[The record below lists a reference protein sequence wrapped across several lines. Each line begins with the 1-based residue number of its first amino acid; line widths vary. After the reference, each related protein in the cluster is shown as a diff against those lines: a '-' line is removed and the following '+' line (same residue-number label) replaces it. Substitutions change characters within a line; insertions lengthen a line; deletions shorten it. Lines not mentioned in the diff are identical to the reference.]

1 MILEIAN
8 IYFSHNYSYSQN
20 FLISIAG
27 VPLAIG
33 LGWGVIIYS
42 AMLLSDQYNIPWKIR
57 PFMDALTAVVLD
69 IAIDP
74 VAIRL
79 GFWNWKMPLGN
90 EWYGVPFEN
99 LAGWIFVT
107 LSFSFVIRFIRTLN
121 YKRFFTKLL
130 MIFSPI
136 ISYVL
141 SMLGLFIFSI
151 IAIIPYQINDWKS
164 IFSLIYNPPN
174 LSILY
179 NPHVQLWKL
188 IILIIILTEFVHI
201 VAFNIIKYR
210 KNYLKNFDIVS
221 FISLT
226 GIHLIFLTALIS
238 TNLYIELPILLVISI
253 IALSIHLLLHLL
265 PYIINRKTIYFFNIV
280 KEVAEK
286 DESKLNTIIN
296 STFK

>member
-226 GIHLIFLTALIS
+226 GIHLMKLLTIMVQCK
-238 TNLYIELPILLVISI
+238 N
-253 IALSIHLLLHLL
+253 
-265 PYIINRKTIYFFNIV
+265 
-280 KEVAEK
+280 
-286 DESKLNTIIN
+286 
-296 STFK
+296 

>member
-1 MILEIAN
+1 
-8 IYFSHNYSYSQN
+8 
-20 FLISIAG
+20 
-27 VPLAIG
+27 
-33 LGWGVIIYS
+33 
-42 AMLLSDQYNIPWKIR
+42 
-57 PFMDALTAVVLD
+57 
-69 IAIDP
+69 
-74 VAIRL
+74 
-79 GFWNWKMPLGN
+79 
-90 EWYGVPFEN
+90 
-99 LAGWIFVT
+99 
-107 LSFSFVIRFIRTLN
+107 
-121 YKRFFTKLL
+121 
-130 MIFSPI
+130 
-136 ISYVL
+136 
-141 SMLGLFIFSI
+141 MLGLFIFSI

>member
-1 MILEIAN
+1 MSNPINFLYIFEGGAFIFFFLILARKIYQKNYSKLFEIISCSIFGMILEIAN

-107 LSFSFVIRFIRTLN
+107 LSFSFVIRFIRTLISN
-121 YKRFFTKLL
+121 SL
-130 MIFSPI
+130 FSKF
-136 ISYVL
+136 
-141 SMLGLFIFSI
+141 LF
-151 IAIIPYQINDWKS
+151 
-164 IFSLIYNPPN
+164 
-174 LSILY
+174 
-179 NPHVQLWKL
+179 
-188 IILIIILTEFVHI
+188 
-201 VAFNIIKYR
+201 
-210 KNYLKNFDIVS
+210 
-221 FISLT
+221 
-226 GIHLIFLTALIS
+226 LIS
-238 TNLYIELPILLVISI
+238 S
-253 IALSIHLLLHLL
+253 
-265 PYIINRKTIYFFNIV
+265 
-280 KEVAEK
+280 
-286 DESKLNTIIN
+286 
-296 STFK
+296 